1 VGSDVSTG
9 NSGNSLP
16 SSSQSQLV
24 GSISCLNVQICEL
37 VRNTVS
43 IKITQSEYQAQQE
56 AIAKQKALTAA
67 SSNGNLGVLQ
77 KPAVK
82 QANAESFVTV
92 QNSSAYT
99 LPPIFAKIK
108 QCESGNDPVAQNPH
122 STASG
127 LYQVLNSTWNNY
139 DGYARAMYAPPAVQ
153 EQFALELYTRR
164 GTEPWISSSSC
175 WQG

>member
-24 GSISCLNVQICEL
+24 GSISCLNVQICEP

-108 QCESGNDPVAQNPH
+108 QCESGNDYTRV
-122 STASG
+122 SKVSSASG
-127 LYQVLNSTWNNY
+127 AFQFLDSTWNNFG
-139 DGYARAMYAPPAVQ
+139 GYARAYEAPPAIQ
-153 EQFALELYTRR
+153 DQMALIEYNSSGLRA
-164 GTEPWISSSSC
+164 WSSSSSC
-175 WQG
+175 WN